1 MKIDEYIHQVLL
13 LAGRAGGDPKLI
25 ERHAI
30 DLETAVKESTAK
42 NLAIGHSL
50 NFLRGV
56 GADINFNA
64 YEADSSLI
72 VRDLHALPRAYIPLD
87 CTSSINEA
95 DSLRNITNSQF
106 RIGQSFVEFP
116 PETSIDVCENHRS
129 TIQPVNISSDLG
141 RRISLEPI
149 KGPNVL
155 ILNDNYYPGWK
166 ATDTISGEEIAIYP
180 ANLTFRAMVLPE
192 ERQYQLELHYW
203 PTWLTT
209 SLIISLTS
217 IAILISFTVIR
228 IRRI

>member
-1 MKIDEYIHQVLL
+1 M
-13 LAGRAGGDPKLI
+13 
-25 ERHAI
+25 
-30 DLETAVKESTAK
+30 ESEPA
-42 NLAIGHSL
+42 
-50 NFLRGV
+50 
-56 GADINFNA
+56 
-64 YEADSSLI
+64 
-72 VRDLHALPRAYIPLD
+72 RAYIPLD

-116 PETSIDVCENHRS
+116 PETSTDVCEKHRS

-141 RRISLEPI
+141 SRISLEPI
-149 KGPNVL
+149 NGPNVL

-166 ATDTISGEEIAIYP
+166 AIDTISKEEIAIYP

-228 IRRI
+228 IWRI